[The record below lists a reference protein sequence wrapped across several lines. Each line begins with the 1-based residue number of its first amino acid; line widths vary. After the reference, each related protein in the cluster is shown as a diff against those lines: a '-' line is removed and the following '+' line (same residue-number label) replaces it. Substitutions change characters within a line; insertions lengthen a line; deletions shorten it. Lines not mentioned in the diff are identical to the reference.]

1 MIQRPPLP
9 CSSPRRSRTSVAAY
23 PTKIC
28 ASSGSGY
35 TDAQIVEIVVH
46 IALSVLTNYAN
57 VVAHTEIDFPVV
69 HTRQGLKDG
78 TRMLLDL

>member
-1 MIQRPPLP
+1 
-9 CSSPRRSRTSVAAY
+9 
-23 PTKIC
+23 
-28 ASSGSGY
+28 
-35 TDAQIVEIVVH
+35 VH

-78 TRMLLDL
+78 TRMLLDV